1 MTHDQLET
9 LIEDFGRA
17 ELEERSICEEVYD
30 VSAYTTEDKITQM
43 DISCDASLD
52 CDKTMF
58 FDETIRESSHLS
70 VQPITPLQSN
80 VKDAKAKMER
90 KFKEL
95 ASTDQEIMDEHALL
109 SRERIIVSFEKLR
122 ELKGLCCSEM
132 FENRVCGKAR
142 LFSFFGKGSVRQM
155 SWSCSNG
162 HMGTWTSSEVLC
174 TNHKSNVFVNDMLVP
189 ICVLLSGNNYGK
201 FKQFCDFLRLH
212 VPDMTTFCRVQ
223 SLYCFP
229 EILDF
234 WSSMKSNI
242 YDILNDYNELCLC
255 GDGRNDSP
263 GHSAKFCCYVAM
275 EHFTNIVVD
284 VEVLDVREV
293 GASTNMER
301 EGLTRI
307 LTRLASK
314 ITISEIVT
322 DASASI
328 LKRIQDLKVADEN
341 LANIYHS
348 LDIWHRAKAVMKN
361 LQKKARTKGNEE
373 LIPWIDAVVN
383 HFWYSCAQSKGD
395 TEQLMVCILVSNL
408 GPSQFSSIFVYTNQI
423 EWDVGVVF
431 RNKIVLQM

>member
-1 MTHDQLET
+1 MQIFFSSDELTHDQLVT

-17 ELEERSICEEVYD
+17 GLEERSMSAEVYD
-30 VSAYTTEDKITQM
+30 MSAYTTEDKLPQM
-43 DISCDASLD
+43 DISHDLPLE
-52 CDKTMF
+52 CDKTIF
-58 FDETIRESSHLS
+58 FDETITESSHLS

-80 VKDAKAKMER
+80 VKDVRSKMES

-95 ASTDQEIMDEHALL
+95 ALIDQEIFDEHALL
-109 SRERIIVSFEKLR
+109 SKERVIVSLEKLR
-122 ELKGLCCSEM
+122 ELKGLHCSEK
-132 FENRVCGKAR
+132 FENKICGETR
-142 LFSFFGKGSVRQM
+142 SFSFFGRGSVRQM

-174 TNHKSNVFVNDMLVP
+174 TNHKSNVFVNDMLIP

-201 FKQFCDFLRLH
+201 FKQFCDILHLH
-212 VPDMTTFCRVQ
+212 VPDITTFCRVQ
-223 SLYCFP
+223 NLYCFP

-242 YDILNDYNELCLC
+242 IEILNDYDDVCLC

-275 EHFTNIVVD
+275 EHFTKIVVD
-284 VEVLDVREV
+284 LEVLDVREV

-314 ITISEIVT
+314 TTISEIVT

-328 LKRIQDLKVADEN
+328 LKRIRDMKDADEN
-341 LANIYHS
+341 LANMHHS
-348 LDIWHRAKAVMKN
+348 LDVWHRAKAIMKN

-373 LIPWIDAVVN
+373 LIPWIDAIVN
-383 HFWYSCAQSKGD
+383 HFWYSCAQSKDD
-395 TEQLMVCILVSNL
+395 TEQLMVCIPIHML
-408 GPSQFSSIFVYTNQI
+408 GSSLIQ
-423 EWDVGVVF
+423 
-431 RNKIVLQM
+431 